1 MFDFLKKS
9 ARSIDLIKPKV
20 DFHSHLLPGLDDGV
34 ASFEESLEILRKFEE
49 HGYQKIIT
57 TPHIMGDFYKNSSSS
72 IKTKLEELKSF
83 IHGKCTIQVE
93 AAAEYYLDEGFMEI
107 LNGKD
112 QILTIGDKYLLFETS
127 FMAEPVY
134 LREAIFK
141 MQSIGLKPILAHPE
155 RYIYLQENPD
165 LMSDLFDRGVL
176 FQLNINSLI
185 GYYSKGVQKQAE
197 KMIKEGKFHFLGSDC
212 HNLGHLEVTLEAM
225 KSKTF
230 EKAMKKDVQNNI
242 FL

>member
-1 MFDFLKKS
+1 MFDFFRNSSRS
-9 ARSIDLIKPKV
+9 ADLIMPKV

-34 ASFEESLEILRKFEE
+34 TSYEESLEILKKFEE
-49 HGYQKIIT
+49 QGYQKVIT
-57 TPHIMGDFYKNSSSS
+57 TPHIMGDFYKNTSSTINASL
-72 IKTKLEELKSF
+72 KELKSF
-83 IHGKCTIQVE
+83 IKGKCRIE
-93 AAAEYYLDEGFMEI
+93 IDAAAEYYLDEGFIEI

-112 QILTIGDKYLLFETS
+112 QILTIGDKYILFETS

-141 MQSIGLKPILAHPE
+141 MQSLGLKPILAHPE

-165 LMSDLFDRGVL
+165 LMSDLFDRGVF

-185 GYYSKGVQKQAE
+185 GYYSKAVQKQAQR
-197 KMIKEGKFHFLGSDC
+197 MIKEGKFHFLGSDC
-212 HNLGHLEVTLEAM
+212 HNLSHLEVTFEAM
-225 KSKTF
+225 RSRAF
-230 EKAMKKDVQNNI
+230 AKAMEQDVQNNI